1 MSRHIWRTSLSFRLA
16 LILSGFIALFW
27 LLSTGVTLLLNFEQ
41 TKSSLQRRLT
51 ATVAETVYEL
61 SSELLDVSR
70 DVDTLMRCWHRLDD
84 GVASGAYYLTAR
96 YIHDM
101 TAPPDPAARISRAK
115 AFVEA
120 YGSGGLGNLVDTF
133 VLLDGGVVL
142 SSAGGQPT
150 DTPLHI
156 EQIRALRDQAVGNHI
171 IWSKPYRSV
180 GGNWRVIAAKR
191 DLLTGAL
198 VGMTVNLHPSFSAV
212 EKTPDGETI
221 VWLDREGQPI
231 IPLSAAL
238 SQSLPTCQR
247 EMESNF
253 DEVFSICREV
263 APVGWKLL
271 LFTPSRQITD
281 AAFAALHRY
290 LPVALLLLVALVGL
304 LYLVLQ
310 RTLGR
315 TLAGIM
321 QRLTP
326 NVAVADLPPLVVA
339 GEDELGRIAQVY
351 NRLLSAVKA
360 QYAQLEARVAERTV
374 ELERA
379 RRQAERASAN
389 KSEHLNS
396 ISHEIRT
403 PLNGIIGALTL
414 LENGEN
420 TPEQRDLLDT
430 GLKCSRHLLEIIN
443 NLLDFSRI
451 ESGQMVVN
459 PEYLDPLPLIDQ
471 AMLTVQVPALEKG
484 LTLHC
489 LLAPSFP
496 QTLYTDGLRLRQIL
510 INLLGN
516 AVKFTPHGEVVL
528 HGWSEQ
534 DRLCFR
540 VQDTGPGIDDARIND
555 IFTAFHQ
562 VDCHIAGSGLGL
574 PIARSLSRLLGGE
587 LSCEKSAIGARFRL
601 ALPLEANGS
610 VPIVPPEDKGSIVAP
625 LSLHPQLSAWGY
637 HPLAGDNPDLD
648 APELSYLPGRLR
660 QHLDGETQT
669 TGAREQMPVSPW
681 SLQVLVVDDV
691 DTNQDIVGR
700 MLRQQGHKVYTAS
713 SGSEALVLG
722 RGHVFDLVLMDMRM
736 PGLSG
741 DETLHLWRD
750 SVNGM
755 LDPDCP
761 IIALTANVQPGERKR
776 LQDAGFNEYLTK
788 PVTPAMLS
796 RALEYT
802 ADIQLT
808 RGIELSPNRAGEIPL
823 LGQDPALRRRLQEDV
838 LHYLAQLTQAV
849 AQQDAPAV
857 RQALHTLKGLA
868 GQGGL
873 TLVHEAAARWEQ
885 ALEGGMPMPDK
896 ALESLSRLVHSEFEA
911 D

>member
-1 MSRHIWRTSLSFRLA
+1 ML
-16 LILSGFIALFW
+16 
-27 LLSTGVTLLLNFEQ
+27 TLLLNFEQ

-51 ATVAETVYEL
+51 ATVADTAYDM

-70 DVDTLMRCWHRLDD
+70 DVDTLMRCWQRLDD
-84 GVASGAYYLTAR
+84 GVASGADYLTAR
-96 YIHDM
+96 YIPDM
-101 TAPPDPAARISRAK
+101 TKPPDPAPRLSRAK

-120 YGSGGLGNLVDTF
+120 YGSGGLGNLADTF

-150 DTPLHI
+150 DTPQHI
-156 EQIRALRDQAVGNHI
+156 EQIRALREQAVGNHI
-171 IWSKPYRSV
+171 IWSKPYHSV
-180 GGNWRVIAAKR
+180 SGNWRVIAAKR

-198 VGMTVNLHPSFSAV
+198 VGMTVNLHPSFNAV

-231 IPLSAAL
+231 IPLSTAL
-238 SQSLPTCQR
+238 SQSLPRCQHA
-247 EMESNF
+247 MEGNF

-263 APVGWKLL
+263 APVGWRLL

-290 LPVALLLLVALVGL
+290 LPVALLLLVTLVGL

-326 NVAVADLPPLVVA
+326 NVPVADLPPLMVA

-379 RRQAERASAN
+379 RRHAERASAN

-403 PLNGIIGALTL
+403 PLNGIIGALML
-414 LENGEN
+414 LENGES
-420 TPEQRDLLDT
+420 TQEQHDLLDT

-459 PEYLDPLPLIDQ
+459 PEYLEPLLMIDQ
-471 AMLTVQVPALEKG
+471 AMLTVQLPALEKG
-484 LTLHC
+484 LTLYC

-516 AVKFTPHGEVVL
+516 AVKFTSHGEVVL

-540 VQDTGPGIDDARIND
+540 VQDTGPGIDDARVND

-562 VDCHIAGSGLGL
+562 IDCHIAGSGLGL
-574 PIARSLSRLLGGE
+574 SIARSLSHLLGGE
-587 LSCEKSAIGARFRL
+587 LFCEKSAIGASFCL
-601 ALPLEANGS
+601 KLPLEVTGT
-610 VPIVPPEDKGSIVAP
+610 VPIAPPEDKGCIVAP
-625 LSLHPQLSAWGY
+625 LCLHPQLSAWGY
-637 HPLAGDNPDLD
+637 HPQAGDNPDLD

-660 QHLDGETQT
+660 RHLDGETKVA
-669 TGAREQMPVSPW
+669 GEREKMPVSPW

-722 RGHVFDLVLMDMRM
+722 RGHIFDLVLMDMRM

-741 DETLHLWRD
+741 DETLRLWRD
-750 SVNGM
+750 SVNGV

-761 IIALTANVQPGERKR
+761 IIALTANAQPGERKR

-788 PVTPAMLS
+788 PVTPTMLS

-808 RGIELSPNRAGEIPL
+808 RGIELSSNSAGEIPL
-823 LGQDPALRRRLQEDV
+823 IGKDPALWRRLQGDV

-849 AQQDAPAV
+849 AQQDEPEV
-857 RQALHTLKGLA
+857 RQILHTLKGLA

-885 ALEGGMPMPDK
+885 ALECGMPVPDK